1 LASAHAVRV
10 RITRQPTGSVD
21 GVPLPNYLVVGVV
34 YDLPANIA
42 NYLVAEG
49 FAIFEQRKENNT
61 HPPAGDRSS
70 ED

>member
-1 LASAHAVRV
+1 M
-10 RITRQPTGSVD
+10 RIRIIRQPIGSVD
-21 GVPLPNYLVVGVV
+21 GVPLLNYLVGVV

-49 FAIFEQRKENNT
+49 FAIFEQRKEKKEY
-61 HPPAGDRSS
+61 PVVEDRRRR